1 MTYRGFPL
9 PNLLLATTHPIP
21 LGVDGHQFVF
31 HAPLPHPDHHRS
43 HRELLLDG
51 ARKFCMLHSIGDGQS
66 CPESLVAA
74 AANAIAQAPPAR
86 VHVRAPTTST
96 LGVSPSS
103 DATAAADGSP
113 CVAWESRYT
122 QLCEVEA
129 YLDPAILEVLAYK
142 TMRSIKDCIDLWHAA
157 AVTTGDG
164 SNTNG
169 RGNKLSTTKNTL
181 REDVDVQQMTVNYA
195 ALMLDGVFRHSVS
208 GVLFNEATGVSEA
221 ATALQRVWK
230 LRTASRQQRDDGEIE
245 EPTAEAATEEA
256 DEEGHETVGR
266 ALSEVLTLGSKHAE
280 AWKVINP
287 LFQHARER
295 AQKRH
300 KLLVNTTAQG
310 AVDGGEGETSVSEEE
325 TLEACLPP
333 KLTSVW
339 GKALLRRKQHYSDE
353 ESRAPGGKW
362 RAALFE
368 AIDLIEGQMKQRPA
382 LSDQYDG
389 GQRALNSYM
398 YCSGWSPLN
407 TTLHR
412 AEVHSVLARMY
423 GALSMHDRSFNHW
436 KLHARIRSAL
446 EGIVRAWDDDRRE
459 EQSLPATNGGKGIEW
474 GAAYTSRFL
483 RNTAAAF
490 SRDRIAEMWRRRMA
504 WRRHRQQRHGETFAD
519 GGGERVIGGGEGE
532 GGHMDTSRY
541 TGRADPSDTTVV
553 FVTGLSRSGTSLM
566 EAMLSK
572 HPEVQALGEIP
583 SLWRMAPELIDI
595 QGAAGRGG
603 GGGEVTYGGEE
614 RAGDGNEGSLCARGT
629 VAWRSAWNAVTSN
642 KEVSNSGANGGSG
655 SNTMPR
661 QERQGGEALLP
672 AIFRGLLSTDSEEV
686 DRTNRRLDRIG
697 ARFEETL
704 RRKSVQL
711 DRSQLRVSENE
722 REKTKNMLTDD
733 EKGEEK
739 SRDRDDGQQ
748 GVSTR
753 RYRFLT
759 TKLPEHGWMMGAL
772 RLVLPTARIVDM
784 ERGLRDVALSN
795 FETVYDVGTM
805 PWTWDLVDLA
815 HVVSGHA
822 RLMRHWGAV
831 LPPWSTAGARKLGAS
846 TGRGGIQSLH
856 TVSYEELVRS
866 PLKELGRVFDYL
878 GLDPHGEGNVCNE
891 EEQGEGKS
899 VEEEED
905 GHNNDISGAAATT
918 KEGGDTCTKE
928 GGGALLRQCALGFHN
943 TTRMTMTPSAAQ
955 VKRSLYTSSVGK
967 AGKYR
972 EEDMRPLRRTL
983 RCLMLEESN

>member
-1 MTYRGFPL
+1 M
-9 PNLLLATTHPIP
+9 
-21 LGVDGHQFVF
+21 
-31 HAPLPHPDHHRS
+31 
-43 HRELLLDG
+43 
-51 ARKFCMLHSIGDGQS
+51 
-66 CPESLVAA
+66 
-74 AANAIAQAPPAR
+74 
-86 VHVRAPTTST
+86 
-96 LGVSPSS
+96 
-103 DATAAADGSP
+103 
-113 CVAWESRYT
+113 
-122 QLCEVEA
+122 
-129 YLDPAILEVLAYK
+129 LAYK

-157 AVTTGDG
+157 AVATGDG

-169 RGNKLSTTKNTL
+169 RGKKLSTKNTL

-208 GVLFNEATGVSEA
+208 GVLFNEVTGVSEA
-221 ATALQRVWK
+221 AAALQRVWK
-230 LRTASRQQRDDGEIE
+230 PRTALRQQRNDGEIE
-245 EPTAEAATEEA
+245 EPSAEAATEVA
-256 DEEGHETVGR
+256 DEEGHETVGC

-295 AQKRH
+295 AQRRH
-300 KLLVNTTAQG
+300 KLLVTTMAQD
-310 AVDGGEGETSVSEEE
+310 ADDGGEGKTSVSEEE

-333 KLTSVW
+333 KLTSAW

-353 ESRAPGGKW
+353 EGRAPGGKW

-382 LSDQYDG
+382 LSDQYGG

-412 AEVHSVLARMY
+412 AEIHSVLARMY
-423 GALSMHDRSFNHW
+423 GALSMHDRSFHHW
-436 KLHARIRSAL
+436 KSHARIRSAL
-446 EGIVRAWDDDRRE
+446 EGIVREWDDRRE

-490 SRDRIAEMWRRRMA
+490 SRDRVAEMWRRRVA
-504 WRRHRQQRHGETFAD
+504 WRRHRQQRHGESSAD
-519 GGGERVIGGGEGE
+519 GGGERVFGGGEGK
-532 GGHMDTSRY
+532 GGDIDTDTRRY
-541 TGRADPSDTTVV
+541 NDRADPSDTTVV

-595 QGAAGRGG
+595 QGAAGWGG
-603 GGGEVTYGGEE
+603 ERGEVTYGGGE

-642 KEVSNSGANGGSG
+642 KEVSN
-655 SNTMPR
+655 TMPR
-661 QERQGGEALLP
+661 PERQGGEALLP
-672 AIFRGLLSTDSEEV
+672 AIFRGLLSTNSQEV

-704 RRKSVQL
+704 LRKSVQL
-711 DRSQLRVSENE
+711 DRSQLRVLEKE
-722 REKTKNMLTDD
+722 REKTKNVLTDD
-733 EKGEEK
+733 GKGEEK
-739 SRDRDDGQQ
+739 GRDRDDGQQ
-748 GVSTR
+748 GVPTR

-784 ERGLRDVALSN
+784 ERGLQDVALSN

-831 LPPWSTAGARKLGAS
+831 LPPWTTSVLKMSTAGARTRGAS
-846 TGRGGIQSLH
+846 TGRGGIQSLL

-866 PLKELGRVFDYL
+866 PLEELGRVFDYL
-878 GLDPHGEGNVCNE
+878 GLDPHGEESVCKEAKKE
-891 EEQGEGKS
+891 EEQGEGNS
-899 VEEEED
+899 VEEED
-905 GHNNDISGAAATT
+905 GHNNDISGAAAIT
-918 KEGGDTCTKE
+918 KEGGNTCTTE
-928 GGGALLRQCALGFHN
+928 GAGALLRECALGFHN
-943 TTRMTMTPSAAQ
+943 TTRMTMTPSVAQ

-983 RCLMLEESN
+983 RCLKLEELN